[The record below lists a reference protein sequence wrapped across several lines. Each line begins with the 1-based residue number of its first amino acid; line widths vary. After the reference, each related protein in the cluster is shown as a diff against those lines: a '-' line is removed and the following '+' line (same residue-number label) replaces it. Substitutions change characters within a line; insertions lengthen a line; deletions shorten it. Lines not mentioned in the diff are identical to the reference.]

1 MMDRIRL
8 AFLWHMHQPFY
19 KNLYTGEYLLPWVL
33 LHGTKDYFDM
43 AYILKEFPGLKQN
56 FNLVPSLL
64 RQLIDYEDMQ
74 VKDAYIE
81 IFRTEPKDLT
91 ESQKIY
97 LLMNFFNANWDNM
110 IRPFPRYFQLLKKR
124 GFYYPKE
131 GIKEIKE
138 YFTDEELRDIQVL
151 FFLAWIDPIFF
162 EQYDE
167 LKYLKTKGKS
177 FNEEDKKIIES
188 VQRSILKGIIP
199 IYKDLSSSD
208 TIELSTSPYYHPI
221 IPLLIDSNAAREAIP
236 DVTLPDRVFRHKED
250 ASKQIKKAKDLF
262 SQLFGFIPR
271 GMWPPEGS
279 VSNESF
285 ALYAEHGI
293 EWLVTDEDILF
304 KTLGVQGARDGYG
317 ILMNPDLL
325 YRPYEWERDGM
336 SIKVLYRDK
345 QLSDLISFHY
355 SRMGAKDAAN
365 DCLRRLKEIRNSVK
379 DRIKMPIVTIAMDG
393 ENAWENYANDGWDF
407 LRYLYDGI
415 LKEENI
421 VPTTIGEYLN
431 DAEDC
436 GRLSSTFAGSWIA
449 HNFSIWIGQVE
460 DNTGWNLLSQT
471 RDFLQKEDPEMKN
484 DQAWE
489 SIYIAEGS
497 DWFWWYGDDH
507 SSENDEI
514 FDFLFR
520 ENLANVYRFSGK
532 EPPEI
537 LAIPILLEDQE
548 IRPTREPIDF
558 IYPKIDGKVTTYFD
572 WIGSGFIEG
581 KGHGVAMHDTVT
593 LIKGC
598 YYGFND
604 TSFFLRADID
614 RNFIENMGNVSFEI
628 NLVTQSPMKLIYRV
642 KGAVTEAPIPVSMA
656 YADVLEIECP
666 LKALEIKT
674 GEKIHIWVSLKVKDM
689 MVDRLPK
696 RGYVAVEV
704 PSESF
709 EMEMWYV

>member
-1 MMDRIRL
+1 
-8 AFLWHMHQPFY
+8 MHQPFY